1 MIGVDLC
8 DKKFEMFSILVST
21 YASVDL
27 TTVDL
32 CDKITQDY
40 RGENS
45 VPEKS
50 VDLGKV
56 STYAMSTYARLTEYV
71 IFLVY
76 FSLLGSR

>member
-8 DKKFEMFSILVST
+8 DKKLEMFSILVST
-21 YASVDL
+21 YANVDL

-40 RGENS
+40 RGGNS

-56 STYAMSTYARLTEYV
+56 STYAMSTYAKLTVYV
-71 IFLVY
+71 IPPPKIN
-76 FSLLGSR
+76 